1 MLTTQSERWHEETSS
16 FHLHIPIEGIM
27 LSHDKKVTRDNKVQL
42 MIELLGVS
50 EVLAVKE
57 LLVLI

>member
-1 MLTTQSERWHEETSS
+1 MLTAQSKRWHEETSS
-16 FHLHIPIEGIM
+16 FDLHIPIEGIR
-27 LSHDKKVTRDNKVQL
+27 LSHDKKFTQDNRVQL

-50 EVLAVKE
+50 EVAVVKE